1 MSLKNILI
9 LCAASLLWSCA
20 NNTKNEN
27 IDDFDVTKILVNA
40 ADNIIVPQLKG
51 LKESAQEV
59 DNAFSDFNQGPN
71 SQNLSLLQSKFKSS
85 YQAWQTCSF
94 INFGNSSFNIL
105 ANVLN
110 TFPTDTQQINSLF
123 QQTDP
128 ILELTLAAIAY
139 PGFDYTFFGGNENE
153 IINRISTHG
162 KIYCEKNIEL
172 IKSKSEDAYNFW
184 KNDEDGYYTKFKSD
198 DTKTISSPFTV
209 YVNAFCKDLEVLKN
223 DQLKAPGGQEFFIF
237 PLPEQSEALFSGI
250 SLELFRAHL
259 ANLER
264 IYTGDDISGSDGIGF
279 DDYLK
284 ELGTLKDGKYLNDLI
299 LNTFATIEEKVNLL
313 DGSINEAASSQKPI
327 VDELYANVKKLVSY
341 TKTDMSYAFGVNISY
356 ADPQDGD

>member
-9 LCAASLLWSCA
+9 LCAASLLWGCA

-27 IDDFDVTKILVNA
+27 IDDFDVSEILVNA

-51 LKESAQEV
+51 LKESAQEI
-59 DNAFSDFNQGPN
+59 DNAFSDFSQGPN
-71 SQNLSLLQSKFKSS
+71 SQNLSLLQGKFKSS

-110 TFPTDTQQINSLF
+110 TFPTDTQQVNSLF

-128 ILELTLAAIAY
+128 VLELTLGAIAY
-139 PGFDYTFFGGNENE
+139 PGFDYTFFDGNENE

-172 IKSKSEDAYNFW
+172 IKSKSEDAYSFW
-184 KNDEDGYYTKFKSD
+184 KNDKDGYYTKFKSD

-223 DQLKAPGGQEFFIF
+223 AQLKAPGGQEFFVN
-237 PLPEQSEALFSGI
+237 PLPYESEALFSGY
-250 SLELFRAHL
+250 SLDLFKSHL

-264 IYTGDDISGSDGIGF
+264 IYNGDDISGNIGIGF

-284 ELGTLKDGKYLNDLI
+284 ALGTKKGDETLNDLI
-299 LNTFATIEEKVNLL
+299 LSTFATINEKVNALN
-313 DGSINEAASSQKPI
+313 GSINDAAKNQKPT
-327 VDELYANVKKLVSY
+327 VDELYSNIKKLVGY